1 MFRIEF
7 VSVINLYTKL
17 NMTGRHISL
26 LEVYYKT
33 KTISIFQ
40 VIAIFFQ
47 STEEKE
53 DEEEEDEEEK
63 EVVSME
69 KNYSYKTPK
78 PVKKKKTRLSA
89 YGISNVR
96 ITWNLTANVQNGIR
110 YQHLVKH
117 RCFDVLHKNVLLTKE
132 AV

>member
-78 PVKKKKTRLSA
+78 PVKKKKNKTLRLWDFKCTHYVES
-89 YGISNVR
+89 YS
-96 ITWNLTANVQNGIR
+96 
-110 YQHLVKH
+110 
-117 RCFDVLHKNVLLTKE
+117 
-132 AV
+132 

>member
-7 VSVINLYTKL
+7 VSVINLHTKF
-17 NMTGRHISL
+17 NMTGRHVSL
-26 LEVYYKT
+26 LEENYKT

-40 VIAIFFQ
+40 AIAILFQ

-53 DEEEEDEEEK
+53 EEEAA
-63 EVVSME
+63 SME
-69 KNYSYKTPK
+69 ENYSYKTTK
-78 PVKKKKTRLSA
+78 PVKKKKRRLSA

-96 ITWNLTANVQNGIR
+96 ITRDLTATVQNGIR
-110 YQHLVKH
+110 YQHLVKL
-117 RCFDVLHKNVLLTKE
+117 RWFDVFHKNVLLTKE